1 MLTAAPSRDARNT
14 TYRVVR
20 PCDSG
25 YDPARRAFNLT
36 VDTRPAAVAYPRDP
50 ADVAA
55 VVVDARQ
62 EGLRVAAQSTG
73 HNLGAH
79 GDLTAA
85 VLVDVRELQEVR
97 IDPVG
102 RRVRVGAGVRW
113 ERVAPQLSEL
123 GLAAL
128 HGSSPKVGIA
138 GYSLGG
144 GMGWLGR
151 RYGLQSSSVT
161 AIELVTADGM
171 ARRVDARSDPDLF
184 WALRGGGGNF
194 GVVTAIEF
202 TVYPVESL
210 YAGTMFFPIERSGAV
225 LHTFAAL
232 LAGLP
237 DEQMTWASL
246 LRFPDVLEIPEPMR
260 GGAWVVVYG
269 AFLGDEQRGRRLLAP
284 VRALAPEMDTF
295 AVVPPAALGELAMD
309 PSDPLPYLGTHLL
322 LRDLP
327 VDAVDALLDAAL
339 DDDALAMVQLRHTG
353 GALARTAPGAGAR
366 ATLPGTVCLDVA
378 GDLDDP
384 GARRPI
390 EAALRRIE
398 RAMSPYRA
406 GVYPNF
412 VEQPADASAF
422 FDEGTWARLCQ
433 VKHRVDPTDL
443 FRGNHHIP
451 ARRVGLARG

>member
-1 MLTAAPSRDARNT
+1 M
-14 TYRVVR
+14 
-20 PCDSG
+20 
-25 YDPARRAFNLT
+25 
-36 VDTRPAAVAYPRDP
+36 
-50 ADVAA
+50 
-55 VVVDARQ
+55 
-62 EGLRVAAQSTG
+62 
-73 HNLGAH
+73 
-79 GDLTAA
+79 
-85 VLVDVRELQEVR
+85 
-97 IDPVG
+97 
-102 RRVRVGAGVRW
+102 
-113 ERVAPQLSEL
+113 
-123 GLAAL
+123 
-128 HGSSPKVGIA
+128 
-138 GYSLGG
+138 
-144 GMGWLGR
+144 
-151 RYGLQSSSVT
+151 VT
-161 AIELVTADGM
+161 AV
-171 ARRVDARSDPDLF
+171 
-184 WALRGGGGNF
+184 
-194 GVVTAIEF
+194 EF

-384 GARRPI
+384 GAARRPI

-406 GVYPNF
+406 GVYPNV